1 MRKLMVKIMAA
12 VSVAFIAGC
21 GQVDSGEVGF
31 FTEWGQVVGK
41 ELNEGLH
48 FYPAPGKKLE
58 VYDIRNQIVKVK
70 TAVFTRDVQ
79 SMGVEMA
86 VTYCL
91 DRTRVIQLHTSTGR
105 QYRDV
110 LIIPAI
116 LSATKDA
123 LGTMEAGDIVST
135 REKAVD
141 LITKTIQKTLRPF
154 GINISLVSLT
164 NIDYS
169 DAFEKAVEEKQVALQ
184 KSIKEKN
191 ETARLREVAEQ
202 QVVKAEA
209 ESRAKVL
216 NAKAEAEAITIK
228 AKAEAQA
235 IEARNKALASS
246 RALIEYEMV
255 KTWDGR
261 LPVQMLG
268 SSPVPFLNLEGVKK

>member
-1 MRKLMVKIMAA
+1 MKKLIIKNII
-12 VSVAFIAGC
+12 IASGIAMITGC

-48 FYPAPGKKLE
+48 FYPAPGKNLE

-79 SMGVEMA
+79 SMDVEMA

-91 DRTRVIQLHTSTGR
+91 DRTKVIQLHTSTGR
-105 QYRDV
+105 QYKDV

-123 LGTMEAGDIVST
+123 LGTMEAGDIVAT
-135 REKAVD
+135 REKAVE
-141 LITKTIQKTLRPF
+141 LITKTIQKTLHPF

-169 DAFEKAVEEKQVALQ
+169 DAFERAVEEKQVALQ
-184 KSIKEKN
+184 KSIKERTKPHGCEKSQN
-191 ETARLREVAEQ
+191 SKSLRL
-202 QVVKAEA
+202 K
-209 ESRAKVL
+209 
-216 NAKAEAEAITIK
+216 
-228 AKAEAQA
+228 
-235 IEARNKALASS
+235 
-246 RALIEYEMV
+246 LI
-255 KTWDGR
+255 
-261 LPVQMLG
+261 L
-268 SSPVPFLNLEGVKK
+268 VPRC